1 MKTARTYQG
10 QLVTASLLAPKQAIC
25 PICGGAVTLRS
36 RELMAKGGTIYYWR
50 HQDNQVVCRRPRP
63 VMHVR
68 YEPRYLGAATGA

>member
-10 QLVTASLLAPKQAIC
+10 QLITASLNAPRQAIC

-36 RELMAKGGTIYYWR
+36 RELMANGGTIYYWR
-50 HQDNQVVCRRPRP
+50 HKDNQVACRRPRP

-68 YEPRYLGAATGA
+68 YELRYLGSVTGA